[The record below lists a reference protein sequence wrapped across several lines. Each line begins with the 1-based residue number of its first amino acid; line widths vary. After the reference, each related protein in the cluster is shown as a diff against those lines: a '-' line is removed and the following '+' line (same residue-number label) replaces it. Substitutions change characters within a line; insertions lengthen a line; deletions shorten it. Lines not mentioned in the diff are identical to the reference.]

1 MKRLVGL
8 LYVATGLLCDF
19 VFALFVG
26 ALLGVSAPT
35 YKLSELLYPALYNL
49 GPSLLILSGVATLIP
64 SSRRVL
70 VCISVSVL
78 LLVGTAAW
86 SIPKIGRREATWLLL
101 EPALVSL
108 VLATI
113 ALLLLRK
120 AWFGALVGTILCTPF
135 FVYGA
140 TNAVQDF
147 FASSPQL
154 WVVGPSILLV
164 LCILSSLCLR
174 TD

>member
-1 MKRLVGL
+1 MKPLVGL
-8 LYVATGLLCDF
+8 LYIATGLLCDF

-26 ALLGVSAPT
+26 AMLGVSAPT
-35 YKLSELLYPALYNL
+35 YRLSELLFPALYVL

-64 SSRRVL
+64 SSHRAL
-70 VCISVSVL
+70 LCIGASVIL
-78 LLVGTAAW
+78 LLAAATW
-86 SIPKIGRREATWLLL
+86 SVPNIGWRDATWLLL

-140 TNAVQDF
+140 TSAVQDF

-154 WVVGPSILLV
+154 WVVGPSVLLV
-164 LCILSSLCLR
+164 LCILSSLCFR
-174 TD
+174 RD

>member
-1 MKRLVGL
+1 MNPLVGL
-8 LYVATGLLCDF
+8 LYIATGLLCDF

-26 ALLGVSAPT
+26 AMLGVSAPT
-35 YKLSELLYPALYNL
+35 YKVSDLLYPALYNL
-49 GPSLLILSGVATLIP
+49 GPSLLILSGAATLIP
-64 SSRRVL
+64 SSRRAL
-70 VCISVSVL
+70 ICIGASVIL
-78 LLVGTAAW
+78 LLGIAAW
-86 SIPKIGRREATWLLL
+86 SVPKIGWRDATWLLL

-108 VLATI
+108 ALATV

-120 AWFGALVGTILCTPF
+120 AWIGALTGTILCTPF

-154 WVVGPSILLV
+154 WLVGPSVLLV

>member
-1 MKRLVGL
+1 MKPLVGL
-8 LYVATGLLCDF
+8 LYVASGLLCEF

-26 ALLGVSAPT
+26 AMLGVSAPT
-35 YKLSELLYPALYNL
+35 YKFSELLYPALYLL

-64 SSRRVL
+64 GSRRALICMVA
-70 VCISVSVL
+70 SVIL
-78 LLVGTAAW
+78 LLGTAAW
-86 SIPKIGRREATWLLL
+86 SVPKIGWRDATWLLL

-120 AWFGALVGTILCTPF
+120 AWFGALVGTILCMPF

-154 WVVGPSILLV
+154 WVVGPSVLLV
-164 LCILSSLCLR
+164 LCLLSSLCLR

>member
-8 LYVATGLLCDF
+8 LYVATGVLCDF
-19 VFALFVG
+19 VFGLFVG
-26 ALLGVSAPT
+26 AMLGVSTPT
-35 YKLSELLYPALYNL
+35 YKFSELLLPALYNL

-64 SSRRVL
+64 SSRRTLICVGASA
-70 VCISVSVL
+70 IL
-78 LLVGTAAW
+78 LAGTAAW
-86 SIPKIGRREATWLLL
+86 SVPNIGWHDATWLLL
-101 EPALVSL
+101 EPVVVSL

-113 ALLLLRK
+113 ALLLLRR
-120 AWFGALVGTILCTPF
+120 AWFGALIGTLLCTPF

-140 TNAVQDF
+140 TTAVQDF
-147 FASSPQL
+147 FAASPQL
-154 WVVGPSILLV
+154 WVVGPSVLLV

>member
-1 MKRLVGL
+1 MKPLAGL

-26 ALLGVSAPT
+26 AMLGVSAPT
-35 YKLSELLYPALYNL
+35 YKLSDLLFPALYNL
-49 GPSLLILSGVATLIP
+49 GPALLILSGVATLIP

-70 VCISVSVL
+70 ICIAASVIL
-78 LLVGTAAW
+78 LLGIAAW
-86 SIPKIGRREATWLLL
+86 SVPKIGWRDATWLLL
-101 EPALVSL
+101 EPALGSL

-113 ALLLLRK
+113 ALLLVKK
-120 AWFGALVGTILCTPF
+120 AWIGALAGTILCTPF

-140 TNAVQDF
+140 TNAIKDF

-154 WVVGPSILLV
+154 WLVGPSVLLV
-164 LCILSSLCLR
+164 LCLLSCLCFQSE
-174 TD
+174 

>member
-1 MKRLVGL
+1 MKPLVGL

-19 VFALFVG
+19 VFALFIG
-26 ALLGVSAPT
+26 AMLGVSAPT

-49 GPSLLILSGVATLIP
+49 GPSLVILSGAATLVP
-64 SSRRVL
+64 SSRRAL
-70 VCISVSVL
+70 ICIGASVIL
-78 LLVGTAAW
+78 LLGTAAW
-86 SIPKIGRREATWLLL
+86 SVPKIGWRDATWLLL

-108 VLATI
+108 VLATV

-154 WVVGPSILLV
+154 WVVGPSVLLV

>member
-1 MKRLVGL
+1 MNRLVGL
-8 LYVATGLLCDF
+8 LYIATGLLCDF

-26 ALLGVSAPT
+26 AMLGVSAPT
-35 YKLSELLYPALYNL
+35 YKLSDLLYPALYNL

-64 SSRRVL
+64 SSRRAL
-70 VCISVSVL
+70 ICIGASVVL
-78 LLVGTAAW
+78 LLGIAAW
-86 SIPKIGRREATWLLL
+86 SVPKIGWRDATWLLL

-108 VLATI
+108 VLATV

-120 AWFGALVGTILCTPF
+120 AWIGALAGTVLCTPF

-154 WVVGPSILLV
+154 WLVGPSVLLV

>member
-1 MKRLVGL
+1 MKPLVGL
-8 LYVATGLLCDF
+8 LYIATGLLCDF

-26 ALLGVSAPT
+26 AMLGVSAPT
-35 YKLSELLYPALYNL
+35 YKLSELLYPALYCI
-49 GPSLLILSGVATLIP
+49 GPSLLILSGVATLVP
-64 SSRRVL
+64 GARRAL
-70 VCISVSVL
+70 LCMGASVVL
-78 LLVGTAAW
+78 LLGSAAW
-86 SIPKIGRREATWLLL
+86 SVPKIGWRDATWLLL

-108 VLATI
+108 VLATV

-120 AWFGALVGTILCTPF
+120 AWIGALLGTILCTPF

-147 FASSPQL
+147 FTSSPQL
-154 WVVGPSILLV
+154 WLVGPSVLLI